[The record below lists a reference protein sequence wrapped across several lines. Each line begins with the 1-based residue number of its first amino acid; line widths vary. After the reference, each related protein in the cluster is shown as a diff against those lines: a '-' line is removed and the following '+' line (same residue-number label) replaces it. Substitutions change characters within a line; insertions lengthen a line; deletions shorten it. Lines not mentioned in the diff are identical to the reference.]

1 MLATWL
7 VSEAALPGLGFWRG
21 ARSCDV
27 RLLGGGVPRQEQV
40 PPVPGQMLSCSC
52 ELSPP
57 ALGGPTLGAGEVRLG
72 LGSGLGLF
80 RAGWV
85 GPLTHL
91 GLQGLQ
97 STCPGPS
104 WSPSPPTVL
113 HPYVA
118 SPPPFL
124 PKMSSLALRYFW
136 CGSAWGY
143 SPLSVPVYIS
153 ILGRVGPTL

>member
-1 MLATWL
+1 MTCGCW
-7 VSEAALPGLGFWRG
+7 
-21 ARSCDV
+21 
-27 RLLGGGVPRQEQV
+27 GGGVPRQEQV

-118 SPPPFL
+118 SPPPIPPQDEQSGPQVL
-124 PKMSSLALRYFW
+124 LVRLGLGLQPIVCSGLHLHSGA
-136 CGSAWGY
+136 CG
-143 SPLSVPVYIS
+143 PHPVTRGRGLCV
-153 ILGRVGPTL
+153 LGHRGCA